1 MRTALR
7 SADQTSLL
15 TVLRE
20 HPPTHGVAE
29 LVGYLGLAEDDFELV
44 IDDTIEDAVLVTEP
58 SDSPSPVGGERV
70 VRMPRVLFVRRDA
83 TRGGMLA

>member
-1 MRTALR
+1 
-7 SADQTSLL
+7 
-15 TVLRE
+15 
-20 HPPTHGVAE
+20 
-29 LVGYLGLAEDDFELV
+29 VGYLGLAEDDFELV
-44 IDDTIEDAVLVTEP
+44 IDDTVEDAVLVTEP